1 MFELEPIP
9 VKIQKRLFE
18 KINAL
23 KDHNTKSINSLNT
36 NELTFKDIATR
47 SPFIRMT
54 SGQINPVVLMNGKL
68 NEDGS
73 SLNGYEE
80 VYGPR
85 TYQTYDQKTQNYAA
99 DLYNAGDFS
108 VYSESQLETIIEA
121 GGVKKRINNKF
132 KRPMPGLKSIDVQ
145 FKGGVRALREATI
158 SWTCWD
164 WQELEYLM
172 PHFLAHG
179 KTVMIEWGWVY
190 GNKPLKIDNFIDF
203 TDSGQNRRIK
213 ADAFNN
219 YRNYVIDA
227 DGDFDL
233 MVGVIKNFEFTTRTD
248 GGFDCQTILTSVGS
262 SIIDSLQPNKTVLD
276 PGLTYNLSVNDDTI
290 NVLNKLDKATGKTGT
305 EKPED
310 RGDINSL
317 VDLDTNITL
326 KEFIRSI
333 DTYFLHK
340 NNLQAEDLR
349 GTKRIYSNQINEF
362 KKQSQSDNFV
372 DTYTYRFKK
381 GSEPLNSYILGK
393 NNIFVQSFTYDRGNG
408 GYNLKDTWV
417 RWGWFEDNVLNK
429 FLALTS
435 KTSGVQGEPYDP
447 IITQFRSIERVQ
459 TNQGEDVKN
468 KQYESVRIKNHND
481 LRTVNINH
489 YILPGQ
495 FLPVDKQNIDVGEGK
510 PIKIKGDSDY
520 IRKLA
525 SICNSNFSIFAASP
539 SIEYQDVSVLRSFV
553 GDEDVTDFVGP
564 LLGTVEEKE
573 VEVQKKVVRSK
584 YGYLRNILVNTTVL
598 KDAFG
603 VSDNLTTEPINVIEC
618 IQNIFYYLNQELN
631 FWNFN
636 IESDSVETN
645 RVKIVDK
652 QITAHNF
659 DIPTRQQKSTLNENG
674 DVTLLD
680 NENSNKKPGVFFFPV
695 WQTDSIVK
703 SQNVSAQ
710 LPNAM
715 ILTAMY
721 GANMDQLKD
730 FNNPGGIL
738 SEKEGVVLGG
748 LWNESSD
755 TRNKNLDIAFR
766 NHPDTGVP
774 HGSDID
780 DANIPLRVLAGGNRD
795 GIRDFI
801 KNNSETLEETFENR
815 ETELKEKLKINY
827 EEDAIKAR
835 YDSSIPPPFID
846 RIENKRD
853 LFEILKYER
862 TQLGEG
868 DIEKLYGSVYEDS
881 GRMKQSFISSVSYL
895 TTQQGIF
902 SQIETPLL
910 IPFEL
915 ELEIDGIGGI
925 YPGNSFH
932 STYLP
937 IRYQDTV
944 VFQAF
949 DVNHKLDST
958 GWTTTLVGKMRA
970 SLGSVFERYKTLEEL
985 YKDQIKNFKVA
996 ARIAEDER
1004 LKVESI
1010 ETISSTPGGGFNPL
1024 TGT

>member
-1 MFELEPIP
+1 MFELAPIP

-85 TYQTYDQKTQNYAA
+85 TYQTYSQEIQNYSA

-108 VYSESQLETIIEA
+108 VYSESQLETIIES

-179 KTVMIEWGWVY
+179 KTVMIEWGWIY
-190 GNKPLKIDNFIDF
+190 GNKPLKINNFIDF
-203 TDSGQNRRIK
+203 TDSGQNIRIK
-213 ADAFNN
+213 ADAFTN
-219 YRNYVIDA
+219 YRNTVIDNN
-227 DGDFDL
+227 GDFDL

-326 KEFIRSI
+326 KEFIRNI
-333 DTYFLHK
+333 DRYIAQELSKKPDKKQFFKDGNDT
-340 NNLQAEDLR
+340 R
-349 GTKRIYSNQINEF
+349 QINYDENKF
-362 KKQSQSDNFV
+362 LCKVGSTSALNQGIV
-372 DTYTYRFKK
+372 GK
-381 GSEPLNSYILGK
+381 GD
-393 NNIFVQSFTYDRGNG
+393 V
-408 GYNLKDTWV
+408 WV

-435 KTSGVQGEPYDP
+435 KASGVQGEPYDP

-495 FLPVDKQNIDVGEGK
+495 FSPVDNQNIDVGEGK

-553 GDEDVTDFVGP
+553 GDRDVTDFVGP
-564 LLGTVEEKE
+564 LLGTVEEKK
-573 VEVQKKVVRSK
+573 VQVQKKVVRSK

-603 VSDNLTTEPINVIEC
+603 VSDNLTTEPINIIEC

-738 SEKEGVVLGG
+738 SEKEGVALGG
-748 LWNESSD
+748 LWNEFGD

-862 TQLGEG
+862 TQLSEG

-910 IPFEL
+910 IPFDL

-1004 LKVESI
+1004 LKKEI
-1010 ETISSTPGGGFNPL
+1010 DKEREREFKGRA
-1024 TGT
+1024 

>member
-1 MFELEPIP
+1 MFELDPIP

-85 TYQTYDQKTQNYAA
+85 TYQTYSQEIQNYSA

-132 KRPMPGLKSIDVQ
+132 KRPMPGVKSIDVQ

-179 KTVMIEWGWVY
+179 KTVMIEWGWIY

-203 TDSGQNRRIK
+203 TDSGQNIRIK
-213 ADAFNN
+213 ADAFTN
-219 YRNYVIDA
+219 YRNTVIKNN
-227 DGDFDL
+227 GDFDL

-326 KEFIRSI
+326 KEFIRNI
-333 DTYFLHK
+333 DRYIAQELSKKPDKKQFFKDGNDT
-340 NNLQAEDLR
+340 R
-349 GTKRIYSNQINEF
+349 QINYDENKF
-362 KKQSQSDNFV
+362 LCKVGSTSALNQGIV
-372 DTYTYRFKK
+372 GK
-381 GSEPLNSYILGK
+381 GD
-393 NNIFVQSFTYDRGNG
+393 V
-408 GYNLKDTWV
+408 WV

-435 KTSGVQGEPYDP
+435 KASGVQGEPYDP

-459 TNQGEDVKN
+459 TTQGDDTK
-468 KQYESVRIKNHND
+468 KYESVRIKNHND

-495 FLPVDKQNIDVGEGK
+495 FSPVDKQNIDVGEGK

-564 LLGTVEEKE
+564 LLGTVEEKK

-659 DIPTRQQKSTLNENG
+659 DIPTRQQKSILNENG

-738 SEKEGVVLGG
+738 SEKEGVALGG
-748 LWNESSD
+748 LWNEFGD
-755 TRNKNLDIAFR
+755 TRNENLDIAFR

-780 DANIPLRVLAGGNRD
+780 DTNIPLRVLAGGNRD

-835 YDSSIPPPFID
+835 YDSNIPPPFID

-862 TQLGEG
+862 TQLGEV

-910 IPFEL
+910 IPFDL

-996 ARIAEDER
+996 ARIAQDER
-1004 LKVESI
+1004 NNKGYELD
-1010 ETISSTPGGGFNPL
+1010 STGMRNKRQGGMSGRL
-1024 TGT
+1024 L